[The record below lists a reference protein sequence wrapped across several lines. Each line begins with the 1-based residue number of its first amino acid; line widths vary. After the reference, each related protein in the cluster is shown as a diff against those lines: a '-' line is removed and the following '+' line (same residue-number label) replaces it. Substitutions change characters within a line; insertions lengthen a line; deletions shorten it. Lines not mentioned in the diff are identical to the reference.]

1 MLSIFV
7 VALCITGQA
16 VASPATTDDALLT
29 VAEASDFTRT
39 ASHAQVVDLVE
50 AIAAANS
57 DLVRVGELG
66 TSVKGKTLP
75 LMIFADP
82 PVASAAEAHASGK
95 PIFFAFGNIH
105 AGEVCG
111 KEALLILARELATT
125 PDHPLLD
132 DLVIVLA
139 PIYNADGNDEFGP
152 IAEHRRGQNGP
163 EEVGLRPNAMGL
175 DLNRDYIK
183 LESPEAQAMVRF
195 ATEWDPHVVMDL
207 HTTNGSRHR
216 YTVTYETPRH
226 PASIPAQVDF
236 ARNEILPVVTERVFE
251 STGYRMFYYGNYN
264 WRGEPQ
270 VWATY
275 EGKPRFGGH
284 YHGLRGTIA
293 ILSEAYSYAPFR
305 DRVLCTRAFV
315 EACMNVTAER
325 GDEIMRLHDETRQRV
340 IEAGEHPQPH
350 DLIALHHRI
359 AAENRP
365 AIIHGYEMTN
375 PERGRPQPT
384 DVETE
389 MTLVHLGRYE
399 STLSVARPFAYL
411 LPPGTESIVEKL
423 RQHGIEVEPF
433 EGAATCEVYA
443 ITGVQK
449 AEREFQGHLIVAA
462 DARASRTSR
471 TLPAGSYVA
480 RTAQP
485 LGTLLVYLVEPMA
498 SDGLVA
504 WNYFDQ
510 WLAEGEEF
518 PVYRVRDA
526 MDLD

>member
-1 MLSIFV
+1 MLSVYALAWCLIAQP
-7 VALCITGQA
+7 VATA
-16 VASPATTDDALLT
+16 MNDDSLLS

-39 ASHAQVVDLVE
+39 ASHAQVMTLVNS
-50 AIAAANS
+50 IAGAS
-57 DLVRVGELG
+57 PDLVRLAELG
-66 TSVKGKTLP
+66 TSVNGKTLP
-75 LMIFADP
+75 LMIFAEP
-82 PVASAAEAHASGK
+82 PVASATEAKASGK

-111 KEALLILARELATT
+111 KEALLILARELAIT
-125 PDHPLLD
+125 PNHPLLD

-195 ATEWDPHVVMDL
+195 STEWDPHVVMDL

-226 PASIPAQVDF
+226 PAAIPAQVDF
-236 ARNEILPVVTERVFE
+236 ARDEILPLVTERVFD

-293 ILSEAYSYAPFR
+293 ILSEAYSYASFK
-305 DRVLCTRAFV
+305 DRVLCTKAFV
-315 EACMNVTAER
+315 EACMTVAAER
-325 GDEIMRLHDETRQRV
+325 GEEIMRLHDETRQAV
-340 IEAGEHPQPH
+340 IEAGTNPQPH

-359 AAENRP
+359 AAESRP
-365 AIIHGYEMTN
+365 ATIHGFEMTN
-375 PERGRPQPT
+375 PERGRPQAT
-384 DVETE
+384 DVEAE

-399 STLSVARPFAYL
+399 STLSVPRPYAYVF
-411 LPPGTESIVEKL
+411 PPGLESIVEKL
-423 RQHGIEVEPF
+423 RQHGIEVEPY
-433 EGAATCEVYA
+433 EGAATCEVYT
-443 ITGVQK
+443 ITGIVR
-449 AEREFQGHLIVAA
+449 AEREFQGHLIAAA
-462 DARASRTSR
+462 DAKATRSTR
-471 TLPAGSYVA
+471 TLPAGSYIA
-480 RTAQP
+480 RTSQP
-485 LGTLLVYLVEPMA
+485 LGTLLAYLVEPMA
-498 SDGLVA
+498 SDGLLA
-504 WNYFDQ
+504 WNFFDE
-510 WLAEGEEF
+510 WLAEGDEF